1 MLIKDH
7 INFLGLSGINPLIG
21 PNLSTFGA
29 GERFPSMVD
38 CYDKELRE
46 RAIGL
51 APKHGISLQ
60 EGVYTLIGGPSFETA
75 AEIRSVRDLL
85 CCILTN

>member
-21 PNLSTFGA
+21 PNITAF
-29 GERFPSMVD
+29 GERFPPMD
-38 CYDKELRE
+38 NCYDTELRE

-51 APKHGISLQ
+51 APKHGVALQ
-60 EGVYTLIGGPSFETA
+60 EGVYTLIGGPSFETP
-75 AEIRSVRDLL
+75 AEIRSVP
-85 CCILTN
+85 TQGH